1 VPRVIALVEDL
12 MFLSRVREAAAASG
26 TVIHAVH
33 TADEL
38 LEACRSEVP
47 SLLLLDLDSPRVGA
61 LEALRR
67 LRTEALAPDV
77 ASLGFFSHVHPERG
91 RDALAA
97 GCGRVLPRSAFVK
110 ELPGLLAPP
119 RG

>member
-1 VPRVIALVEDL
+1 VIALVEDL
-12 MFLSRVREAAAASG
+12 MFLSRVREAALASG
-26 TVIHAVH
+26 SEIHAVRS
-33 TADEL
+33 ADEP
-38 LEACRSEVP
+38 LEACRAQAP
-47 SLLLLDLDSPRVGA
+47 SLVLLDLDSARLGA

-67 LRTEALAPDV
+67 LRAEPLAPD
-77 ASLGFFSHVHPERG
+77 APTLGFFSHVHPERG